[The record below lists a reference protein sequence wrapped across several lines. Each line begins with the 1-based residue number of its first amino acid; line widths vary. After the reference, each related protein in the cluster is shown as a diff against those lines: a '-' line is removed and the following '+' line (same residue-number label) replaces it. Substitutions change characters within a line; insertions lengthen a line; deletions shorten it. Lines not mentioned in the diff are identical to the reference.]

1 MVSGL
6 RVWFT
11 FWIACSLPTVATM
24 RAGDERRLSPTTIPV
39 TLSTVIPESGE
50 RKNTGVGRIS
60 APLKLKAWTTGR
72 ITAPVVSRSVSPT
85 TTDGDGRVSNW
96 IDSTDVELPL

>member
-1 MVSGL
+1 MVWGL
-6 RVWFT
+6 RVRFT

-39 TLSTVIPESGE
+39 TLSTVITESGE

-72 ITAPVVSRSVSPT
+72 ITEPVGWCRVCLRSTGGGGKSQKVIALE
-85 TTDGDGRVSNW
+85 DC
-96 IDSTDVELPL
+96 